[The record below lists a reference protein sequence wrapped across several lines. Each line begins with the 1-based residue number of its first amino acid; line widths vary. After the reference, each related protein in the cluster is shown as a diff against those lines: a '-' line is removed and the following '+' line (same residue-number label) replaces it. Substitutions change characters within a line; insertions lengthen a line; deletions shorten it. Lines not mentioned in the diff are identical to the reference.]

1 MTAAPLA
8 ERIHSIRTYTKPY
21 VSWVHIKIWK
31 FSIHI
36 SPPGPI
42 SGVSQHLILLTLF
55 FVPPHQLSV
64 VLVSEKAL
72 QTWYYWEI
80 PHHLCRNFFLNR
92 LPIDITRI
100 ILPDLI
106 PFRVI
111 DRTSIQFLV
120 FITIEN

>member
-36 SPPGPI
+36 SPHGPI
-42 SGVSQHLILLTLF
+42 SGVSQYLILLTLF
-55 FVPPHQLSV
+55 FVPPHQLSM
-64 VLVSEKAL
+64 VLVFEIAL
-72 QTWYYWEI
+72 QMWYYWEI
-80 PHHLCRNFFLNR
+80 LHHLSGNFFLNG

-100 ILPDLI
+100 ILPDLVL
-106 PFRVI
+106 FHVT
-111 DRTSIQFLV
+111 DRTSIQFLI
-120 FITIEN
+120 FI